1 MALTQ
6 TKKIDT
12 NTYEL
17 TVAVDAAKFNEGIA
31 KVYAR
36 DSKKIEVPGFRK
48 GKAPQKMIEKMYGE
62 SVFFEAAV
70 ELLYPDAAN
79 EAVIESG
86 LQLVAQPK
94 IDITTVSKESGFIF
108 TMVCVCKPEVKVSD
122 YKGIEVEKVVTAVT
136 DEDVANRLK
145 SMQER
150 NARMNDVEGRATE
163 QGDTVVFD
171 FCGYVDGEKF
181 EGGEAEGFSLEL
193 GSGQFIPGFE
203 DQMVGKNVEEEF
215 DVNVTFPED
224 YHAEELK
231 GKEAVFKCTIH
242 NIKAK
247 ELPALDD
254 EFAKDV
260 SEFDTLEEL
269 KADITA
275 KMTEQNEKAA
285 EVDVENKLIDTVIE
299 KMEAEIPEE
308 MYENEV
314 DNFMQDFEQRL
325 MSQGLNMDLYLQY
338 TGMEKESMRKTF
350 REQAVKRVKIRLALE
365 QIVKE
370 ENIVAPFEKIEEAY
384 AQMAEQYKTDV
395 ENVKK
400 AIPQEY
406 VAEDVAVQM
415 AVDLVKENAVIK

>member
-350 REQAVKRVKIRLALE
+350 REQAEKRVKIRLALE

>member
-17 TVAVDAAKFNEGIA
+17 TVAVDAAKFAEGIA

-36 DSKKIEVPGFRK
+36 DCKKIEVPGFRK

-62 SVFFEAAV
+62 SVFFEGAV
-70 ELLYPDAAN
+70 ELLYPEAAN
-79 EAVIESG
+79 AAVLEAG

-94 IDITTVSKESGFIF
+94 IDITTVSKEAGFTF
-108 TMVCVCKPEVKVSD
+108 TMECVCKPEVKVSN
-122 YKGIEVEKVVTAVT
+122 YKGIEVEKVVNAVT
-136 DEDVANRLK
+136 DEDVNNRLK

-150 NARMNDVEGRATE
+150 NARMADVEGRPTE
-163 QGDTVVFD
+163 KGDTVVFD
-171 FCGYVDGEKF
+171 FTGYVDGEKF

-203 DQMVGKNVEEEF
+203 DQMIGKAVEEAF

-231 GKEAVFKCTIH
+231 GKEAVFKCVIH
-242 NIKAK
+242 NIKSK

-260 SEFDTLEEL
+260 SEFDTLDAL

-299 KMEAEIPEE
+299 RMEAEIPEV
-308 MYENEV
+308 MYENEI
-314 DNFMQDFEQRL
+314 DNFMQDFEGRL
-325 MSQGLNMDLYLQY
+325 ASQGLNMDMYLQY
-338 TGMEKESMRKTF
+338 TGMNKDSMRKTF
-350 REQAVKRVKIRLALE
+350 REQAEKRVKIRLALE

-384 AQMAEQYKTDV
+384 TQMAEQYKTDV

>member
-31 KVYAR
+31 KVFAR
-36 DSKKIEVPGFRK
+36 DSKKIDVPGFRK
-48 GKAPQKMIEKMYGE
+48 GKAPQKMVEKMYGE

-70 ELLYPDAAN
+70 EMLYPDAAN
-79 EAVIESG
+79 EAIMESG
-86 LQLVAQPK
+86 LVLVAQPK
-94 IDITTVSKESGFIF
+94 IDITTVSKETGFTF

-122 YKGIEVEKVVTAVT
+122 YKGIEVEKVTTAVT
-136 DEDVANRLK
+136 DEDIANRLQ

-150 NARMNDVEGRATE
+150 NARMNDVEGRPA
-163 QGDTVVFD
+163 QMGDTVSFD

-203 DQMVGKNVEEEF
+203 DQMVGKNVEEAF

-231 GKEAVFKCTIH
+231 GKEATFKCTIH

-260 SEFDTLEEL
+260 SEFDTLDEL
-269 KADITA
+269 KADIAA
-275 KMTEQNEKAA
+275 KMTEQAEKSA
-285 EVDVENKLIDTVIE
+285 EVDVENKLIDCVIE

-314 DNFMQDFEQRL
+314 DNFMQDFEGRL
-325 MSQGLNMDLYLQY
+325 ASQGLTLDLYLQY
-338 TGMEKESMRKTF
+338 TGMEAESMRKTF
-350 REQAVKRVKIRLALE
+350 REQAEKRVKIRLALE

-384 AQMAEQYKTDV
+384 EQMAKQYNTEV
-395 ENVKK
+395 ENVKN

-406 VAEDVAVQM
+406 VAQDVAVQM
-415 AVDLVKENAVIK
+415 AVDLVKENAIIK

>member
-17 TVAVDAAKFNEGIA
+17 TVAVDAAKFAEGIA

-36 DSKKIEVPGFRK
+36 DAKKIEVPGFRK

-62 SVFFEAAV
+62 SVFFEGAV
-70 ELLYPDAAN
+70 ELLYPEAAN
-79 EAVIESG
+79 EAILEAG

-94 IDITTVSKESGFIF
+94 MDITTVSKENGFTF

-122 YKGIEVEKVVTAVT
+122 YKGIEVEKVVNAVT

-150 NARMNDVEGRATE
+150 NARMVDIEGRSAE
-163 QGDTVVFD
+163 KGDNVVFD
-171 FCGYVDGEKF
+171 FTGYVDGEKF
-181 EGGEAEGFSLEL
+181 EGGEAEGFNLEL

-203 DQMVGKNVEEEF
+203 DQMIGKNIEEAF

-231 GKEAVFKCTIH
+231 GKEATFKCLIH

-247 ELPALDD
+247 ELPELDD

-260 SEFDTLEEL
+260 SEFDSLDAL
-269 KADITA
+269 KADIIA

-299 KMEAEIPEE
+299 RMEAEIPEE

-314 DNFMQDFEQRL
+314 DNFMQDFESRL
-325 MSQGLNMDLYLQY
+325 ASQGLNMDMYLQY
-338 TGMEKESMRKTF
+338 TGMDKDSMRKTF
-350 REQAVKRVKIRLALE
+350 REQAEKRVKIRLALE

-370 ENIVAPFEKIEEAY
+370 ENIVAPFEKVEESY
-384 AQMAEQYKTDV
+384 VQMAEQYKTDV

-400 AIPQEY
+400 AIPSEY

>member
-17 TVAVDAAKFNEGIA
+17 TVAVDAAKFAEGIA

-36 DSKKIEVPGFRK
+36 DCKKIEVPGFRK

-62 SVFFEAAV
+62 SVFFEGAV
-70 ELLYPDAAN
+70 ELLYPEAAN
-79 EAVIESG
+79 AAVLEAG

-94 IDITTVSKESGFIF
+94 IDITTVSKESGFTF
-108 TMVCVCKPEVKVSD
+108 TMECVCKPEVKVSD
-122 YKGIEVEKVVTAVT
+122 YKGIEVEKVVNAVT
-136 DEDVANRLK
+136 DEDVGNRLK

-150 NARMNDVEGRATE
+150 NARMADVEGRPTE
-163 QGDTVVFD
+163 KGDTVVFD
-171 FCGYVDGEKF
+171 FTGYVDGEKF

-203 DQMVGKNVEEEF
+203 DQMVGKAVEEAF

-231 GKEAVFKCTIH
+231 GKEAVFKCVIH
-242 NIKAK
+242 NIKSK

-260 SEFDTLEEL
+260 SEFDTLDEL
-269 KADITA
+269 KADIIA

-299 KMEAEIPEE
+299 RMEAEIPEQ
-308 MYENEV
+308 MYENEI
-314 DNFMQDFEQRL
+314 DNFMQDFEGRL
-325 MSQGLNMDLYLQY
+325 ASQGLNMDMYLQY
-338 TGMEKESMRKTF
+338 TGMNKDSMRKTF
-350 REQAVKRVKIRLALE
+350 REQAEKRVKIRLALE